1 MPAPYVVELD
11 IHPKGAAL
19 QLELAEMTGRKTV
32 PNVMINGK
40 SIGGGDDT
48 AALDDSGT
56 LIEKIKSLGGKQM
69 QLVEKKGGS

>member
-1 MPAPYVVELD
+1 
-11 IHPKGAAL
+11 
-19 QLELAEMTGRKTV
+19 MTGRKTV

-69 QLVEKKGGS
+69 QLVEKNGS